1 MPALLVVSLAVF
13 GTLAG
18 YVAGLGA
25 LAWWET
31 QIGAAASAA
40 PAYVASAALHLA
52 WIQCAVSGRAPLVV
66 WIGFPVSLCLCHCG
80 LASLPHG
87 KTSWAAPAL
96 LEGLVLLMAFA
107 LRPPIGLADRLARW
121 RRARAD
127 IALQLRMGD
136 GLLPWAGECA
146 RRLISGRADIP
157 VAPTFQ
163 RLAAELAEIDG
174 HLGLAVS
181 NLAAPESLRQF
192 LLAGAAELLAEAERA
207 SARLAVQLERRAMAL
222 AAACRDHVESI
233 PGLSAEERARAAR
246 QCEAFVMN
254 LLPGTG
260 FNFRREPR

>member
-1 MPALLVVSLAVF
+1 MRALLVVALVVLSSLA
-13 GTLAG
+13 A

-25 LAWWET
+25 FAWWRM
-31 QIGAAASAA
+31 QGGSAASAA
-40 PAYVASAALHLA
+40 PAHLASAALHLA
-52 WIQCAVSGRAPLVV
+52 WILCAASRQGGLVALA
-66 WIGFPVSLCLCHCG
+66 GLLVSLYFCRCG
-80 LASLPHG
+80 LASLAGGSASRAGP
-87 KTSWAAPAL
+87 WL
-96 LEGLVLLMAFA
+96 LEGLVLLIALG
-107 LRPPIGLADRLARW
+107 LRPPLGLAERLARW

-246 QCEAFVMN
+246 QCEAFMMN